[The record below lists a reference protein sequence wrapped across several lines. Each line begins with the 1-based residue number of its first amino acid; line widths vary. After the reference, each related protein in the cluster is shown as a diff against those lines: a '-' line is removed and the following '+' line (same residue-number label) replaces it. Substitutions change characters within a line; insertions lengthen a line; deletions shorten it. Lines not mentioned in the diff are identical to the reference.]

1 MNNINITGRAIKDV
15 AIKFLDGGKAVA
27 TLSIADSRKDGGEEI
42 TIFYDVSIWGSRA
55 EVAAQYIKKS
65 SLVSVVGRLDPPRV
79 HDGKAYLKV
88 TAYDFTLPPRTS
100 SDAHSP
106 PPFPAI
112 APPSQAPSR
121 QMAPTVAPDEGIP
134 F

>member
-15 AIKFLDGGKAVA
+15 SIKFLDDGKAVA

-65 SLVSVVGRLDPPRV
+65 SLVSIVGRLDPPRV

-88 TAYDFTLPPRTS
+88 MAYDFTLPPRTS
-100 SDAHSP
+100 SEVHSP
-106 PPFPAI
+106 PSFPAV
-112 APPSQAPSR
+112 ARPSQAPSR
-121 QMAPTVAPDEGIP
+121 HLAPTVVSGEGIP